1 MSVRPMPNPK
11 RPHDNAMLTALTP
24 GTGTDVPRIMPVM
37 PAFHPAYGEAW
48 SDSQCRN
55 MLSLPGSKL
64 ILAENEAEVIGFALF
79 RTIFDECE
87 LMMIAVHPQ
96 GQSKGIGGKLFDYLI
111 KNCQNNGVRKI
122 HIEVRADN
130 PALNFYMRRGC
141 TVIGQRS
148 SYYKRTDGGPDHAI
162 TLSLDIFDKS

>member
-1 MSVRPMPNPK
+1 MFVRPMRNPW
-11 RPHDNAMLTALTP
+11 RPDNEAMLSALSP
-24 GTGTDVPRIMPVM
+24 GTVSDVPRIMPVM
-37 PAFHPAYGEAW
+37 SAFHPAYGEAW
-48 SDSQCRN
+48 SESQCRN

-64 ILAENEAEVIGFALF
+64 ILAEHETDVIGFALL

-87 LMMIAVHPQ
+87 LMMIAVHPDH
-96 GQSKGIGGKLFDYLI
+96 QSQDVGGKLFNHLI
-111 KNCQNNGVRKI
+111 AICQKNGVRKM

-130 PALNFYMRRGC
+130 PALNFYTKRGC

-162 TLSLDIFDKS
+162 TLSLDIFDSQ